1 MALLLKGNIMRK
13 FLTISALLASTALAG
28 PALAETRVAVSMTA
42 FDNPFLTIIREAI
55 AAQAK
60 ADGDVEVSFE
70 DAQLDVARQ
79 LDQMQNFIAD
89 GYDAIIVNPVDGNST
104 AAMTQAAT
112 AAGVPLVYVNHP
124 PGEIDALP
132 AGVSFVGSNEVDS
145 GTMQTQQV
153 CALLG
158 GQGKVLVMMGPLENH
173 SAIVRTKD
181 IHDVIA
187 TPDCSG
193 MSVVEEQTANWN
205 RGEAQDLMTNWLSS
219 GVEFDAVIAN
229 NDEMAIGAVL
239 AMKAAGTSMADVVVA
254 GIDATPDGLAA
265 LASGDL
271 DVTVYQNATKQG
283 EVALQTAVA
292 MAGGEVAERNI
303 WIPFEP
309 VTRENMAD
317 YQ

>member
-1 MALLLKGNIMRK
+1 MRK
-13 FLTISALLASTALAG
+13 FLTISALVATTAFAG

-55 AAQAK
+55 GTGAASA
-60 ADGDVEVSFE
+60 GDVEVAFE

-79 LDQMQNFIAD
+79 LDQVQNFIAD

-104 AAMTQAAT
+104 AAITQAAV

-124 PGEIDALP
+124 PGDVDSLP
-132 AGVSFVGSNEVDS
+132 EGVSFVGSNEVDS

-158 GQGKVLVMMGPLENH
+158 GKGDVLVMMGPLENH
-173 SAIVRTKD
+173 SAIIRTKD

-187 TPDCSG
+187 TPDCAG
-193 MSVVEEQTANWN
+193 MKVVEEQTANWK
-205 RGEAQDLMTNWLSS
+205 RGEAQDLMTNWLTS
-219 GVEFDAVIAN
+219 GVQFDAVIAN
-229 NDEMAIGAVL
+229 NDEMAIGAIL
-239 AMKAAGTSMADVVVA
+239 AMKAAGTSMEDVVVA

-271 DVTVYQNATKQG
+271 DVTVYQNAAKQG
-283 EVALQTAVA
+283 QVALQTAVA
-292 MAGGEVAERNI
+292 LADGKGADRNI

-309 VTRENMAD
+309 VTRENMTE

>member
-1 MALLLKGNIMRK
+1 MNRKSTAFPLLLAG
-13 FLTISALLASTALAG
+13 LGLAG

-55 AAQAK
+55 AAEAK
-60 ADGDVEVSFE
+60 KDGDVELVFE

-79 LDQMQNFIAD
+79 LDQVQNFIAD
-89 GYDAIIVNPVDGNST
+89 GYDAIIVNAVDGAST
-104 AAMTQAAT
+104 MAITKAAV

-124 PGEIDALP
+124 PGDVDSLP
-132 AGVSFVGSNEVDS
+132 EDVSFVGSNEVDS

-153 CALLG
+153 CAMLG
-158 GQGKVLVMMGPLENH
+158 GKGKVLVMMGPLENH
-173 SAIVRTKD
+173 SAITRTKD

-193 MSVVEEQTANWN
+193 MEVIEEQTANWN
-205 RGEAQDLMTNWLSS
+205 RGEAQDLMTNWLTS
-219 GVEFDAVIAN
+219 GVDFDAVIAN
-229 NDEMAIGAVL
+229 NDEMAIGAIL
-239 AMKAAGTSMADVVVA
+239 AMKAAGMSMEDVVVA

-271 DVTVYQNATKQG
+271 DVTVYQNAVKQG

-292 MAGGEVAERNI
+292 MAGGDSADRNI

-309 VTRENMAD
+309 VTRENMAE

>member
-1 MALLLKGNIMRK
+1 MRK
-13 FLTISALLASTALAG
+13 SVAIPAVLALASLAG
-28 PALAETRVAVSMTA
+28 GALAETRVAVSMTA

-55 AAQAK
+55 AAEAGK
-60 ADGDVEVSFE
+60 AGEVEVSFE

-79 LDQMQNFIAD
+79 LDQVQNFIAD
-89 GYDAIIVNPVDGNST
+89 GYDAIIVNPVDGDST
-104 AAMTQAAT
+104 TAITQAAV

-124 PGEIDALP
+124 PGDVASLP
-132 AGVSFVGSNEVDS
+132 EGVSFVGSNEVDS

-158 GQGKVLVMMGPLENH
+158 GKGNVLVMMGPLENH
-173 SAIVRTKD
+173 SAIIRTKD

-193 MSVVEEQTANWN
+193 MKVIEEQTANWK
-205 RGEAQDLMTNWLSS
+205 RGEAQDLMTNWLTS
-219 GVEFDAVIAN
+219 GVQFDAVIAN
-229 NDEMAIGAVL
+229 NDEMAIGAIL
-239 AMKAAGTSMADVVVA
+239 AMKAAGTSMDDVVVA

-271 DVTVYQNATKQG
+271 DVTVYQNAAKQG

-292 MAGGEVAERNI
+292 MAGGAAAERNI

-309 VTRENMAD
+309 VTPENMAD

>member
-1 MALLLKGNIMRK
+1 MIRKSMAFPLLLAG
-13 FLTISALLASTALAG
+13 LGLAG

-55 AAQAK
+55 AAEAK
-60 ADGDVEVSFE
+60 KDGDVELVFE

-79 LDQMQNFIAD
+79 LDQVQNFIAD
-89 GYDAIIVNPVDGNST
+89 GYDAIIVNAVDGAST
-104 AAMTQAAT
+104 TAITQAAV

-124 PGEIDALP
+124 PGDVDSLP
-132 AGVSFVGSNEVDS
+132 EDVSFVGSNEVDS

-153 CALLG
+153 CAMLG
-158 GQGKVLVMMGPLENH
+158 GKGKVLVMMGPLENH
-173 SAIVRTKD
+173 SAITRTKD

-193 MSVVEEQTANWN
+193 MEVIEEQTANWN
-205 RGEAQDLMTNWLSS
+205 RGEAQDLMTNWLTS
-219 GVEFDAVIAN
+219 GVDFDAVIAN
-229 NDEMAIGAVL
+229 NDEMAIGAIL
-239 AMKAAGTSMADVVVA
+239 AMKAAGMSMDDVVVA

-271 DVTVYQNATKQG
+271 DVTVYQNAVKQG

-292 MAGGEVAERNI
+292 MAGGDSADRNI
-303 WIPFEP
+303 WIPFEA

>member
-1 MALLLKGNIMRK
+1 MRK
-13 FLTISALLASTALAG
+13 FLTISALVATTAFAG

-55 AAQAK
+55 GTEAIGTGAATA
-60 ADGDVEVSFE
+60 GDVEVAFE

-79 LDQMQNFIAD
+79 LDQVQNFIAD

-104 AAMTQAAT
+104 AAITQAAV

-124 PGEIDALP
+124 PGDVDSLP
-132 AGVSFVGSNEVDS
+132 EGVSFVGSNEVDS

-158 GQGKVLVMMGPLENH
+158 GKGDVLVMMGPLENH
-173 SAIVRTKD
+173 SAIIRTKD

-187 TPDCSG
+187 TPDCAG
-193 MSVVEEQTANWN
+193 MKVVEEQTANWK
-205 RGEAQDLMTNWLSS
+205 RGEAQDLMTNWLTS
-219 GVEFDAVIAN
+219 GVQFDAVIAN
-229 NDEMAIGAVL
+229 NDEMAIGAIL
-239 AMKAAGTSMADVVVA
+239 AMKAAGTSMEDVVVA

-271 DVTVYQNATKQG
+271 DVTVYQNAAKQG
-283 EVALQTAVA
+283 QVALQTAVA
-292 MAGGEVAERNI
+292 LADGKGADRNI

-309 VTRENMAD
+309 VTRENMTE

>member
-1 MALLLKGNIMRK
+1 MRK
-13 FLTISALLASTALAG
+13 FLTISALVATTAFAG

-55 AAQAK
+55 GTEAIGTGAATA
-60 ADGDVEVSFE
+60 GDVEVAFE

-79 LDQMQNFIAD
+79 LDQVQNFIAD

-104 AAMTQAAT
+104 AAITQAAV

-124 PGEIDALP
+124 PGDVDSLP
-132 AGVSFVGSNEVDS
+132 EGVSFVGSNEVDS

-158 GQGKVLVMMGPLENH
+158 GKGDVLVMMGPLENH
-173 SAIVRTKD
+173 SAIIRTKD

-187 TPDCSG
+187 TPDCAG
-193 MSVVEEQTANWN
+193 MKVVEEQTANWK
-205 RGEAQDLMTNWLSS
+205 RGEAQDLMTNWLTS
-219 GVEFDAVIAN
+219 GVQFDAVIAN
-229 NDEMAIGAVL
+229 NDEMAIGAIL
-239 AMKAAGTSMADVVVA
+239 AMKAAGTSMEDVVVA

-271 DVTVYQNATKQG
+271 DVTVYQNAAKQG
-283 EVALQTAVA
+283 QVALQTAVA
-292 MAGGEVAERNI
+292 LADGKRADRNI

-309 VTRENMAD
+309 VTRENMTE

>member
-1 MALLLKGNIMRK
+1 MRK
-13 FLTISALLASTALAG
+13 FLTLTSFLAATALAG

-55 AAQAK
+55 AAQAE
-60 ADGDVEVSFE
+60 ADGDVDVSFE

-79 LDQMQNFIAD
+79 LDQVQNFIAD

-104 AAMTQAAT
+104 AAMTQAVT
-112 AAGVPLVYVNHP
+112 AAAVPLVYVNHP
-124 PGEIDALP
+124 PGDIDALP
-132 AGVSFVGSNEVDS
+132 DGVSFVGSNEVDS

-153 CALLG
+153 CDLLG

-173 SAIVRTKD
+173 SAIIRTKD

-193 MSVVEEQTANWN
+193 MSVVEEQSANWN
-205 RGEAQDLMTNWLSS
+205 RGEAQDLMTNWLTS
-219 GVEFDAVIAN
+219 GVAFDAVIAN
-229 NDEMAIGAVL
+229 NDEMAIGAAL
-239 AMKAAGTSMADVVVA
+239 AMKAAGTNMEDVVVA

-283 EVALQTAVA
+283 ETALQTAVA
-292 MAGGEVAERNI
+292 MAGGAAAERNI